1 MNNVGTGKIEHHKF
15 DDKRSLFGEQSGEF
29 HHEYFTN

>member
-1 MNNVGTGKIEHHKF
+1 MNNAGTSKIEHHKF
-15 DDKRSLFGEQSGEF
+15 DCKRLLFEEQSGEF